1 MITFLETVSVKFS
14 KILNLNLKLTEYL
27 GYYFGKEFNQKF
39 RLLKNT
45 LTNLKSLRVFWSSVV
60 CIV

>member
-14 KILNLNLKLTEYL
+14 KILNLNFKLTEYL
-27 GYYFGKEFNQKF
+27 GYYFGKKFNQKF

-45 LTNLKSLRVFWSSVV
+45 LTNLKSLRVF
-60 CIV
+60 

>member
-45 LTNLKSLRVFWSSVV
+45 LTNLKSLIVFWSSVV